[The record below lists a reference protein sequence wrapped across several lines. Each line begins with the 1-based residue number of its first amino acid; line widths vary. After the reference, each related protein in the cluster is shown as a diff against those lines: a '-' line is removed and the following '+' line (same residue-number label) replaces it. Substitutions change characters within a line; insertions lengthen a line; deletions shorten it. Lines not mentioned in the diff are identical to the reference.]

1 MFVKYML
8 HVKHYDGQQE
18 ALAKKKK
25 SFLLGSQSSV
35 SKWESSSEKQCH
47 NIGKLYSWDLYE
59 VGWRRR
65 GTPHCLEWNESL

>member
-47 NIGKLYSWDLYE
+47 NIGKLYS
-59 VGWRRR
+59 
-65 GTPHCLEWNESL
+65 